1 MIQAISARAGYSRVS
16 LSQRQ
21 RAEPACAGRHIKL
34 SIWLFDLL
42 RRLTDDDFQRFGYLS
57 FSLSS
62 GPVAD
67 IRAAVNEAFGADLIL
82 DAGDPP
88 KDLLCPLTLDLF
100 EDPVVASDGQ
110 GQGPRVARRCGIA
123 FHAVL
128 RQGVSVSARGP
139 AAR

>member
-1 MIQAISARAGYSRVS
+1 MS

-82 DAGDPP
+82 EGGDPP

-100 EDPVVASDGQ
+100 EDPVVAEQRSRSGS
-110 GQGPRVARRCGIA
+110 RARR
-123 FHAVL
+123 
-128 RQGVSVSARGP
+128 RR
-139 AAR
+139 R